1 MAKPETITSHEL
13 IEIIDALDEGKDFAT
28 LLLMACSDLN
38 EDNASP
44 LTRCVGEVLG
54 RINAARKVA
63 LDAQGR
69 LSTPLVRAA

>member
-1 MAKPETITSHEL
+1 MAKPEPVTTHEL

-28 LLLMACSDLN
+28 LLLMACTDLD

-44 LTRCVGEVLG
+44 ITRCVGEVLG

-63 LDAQGR
+63 ADAQSR
-69 LSTPLVRAA
+69 TATP